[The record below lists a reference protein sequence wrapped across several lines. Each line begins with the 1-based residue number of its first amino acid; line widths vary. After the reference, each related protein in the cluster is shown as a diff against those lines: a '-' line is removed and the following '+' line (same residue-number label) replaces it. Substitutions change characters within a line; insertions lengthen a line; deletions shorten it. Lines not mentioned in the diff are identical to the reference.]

1 MKDREEIV
9 FKELKEMR
17 DFFEEQKREDIWVR
31 VRTEEINTIPLDDM
45 PLFVEQIMKD
55 NNVYGSADA
64 VSECM
69 NDLMLMVT
77 FPWDDVIRAVP
88 LRYTALKTL
97 CDRAGISGTSIMSYD
112 KRPYHTPISP
122 LERATVLSMFL
133 RHFTSKAF
141 ILVRENKVSAI
152 LSGDEK
158 DYTIMPVA
166 DLLQILLE
174 ELLVKYQKS
183 QFVEGIASH
192 EMAKAI
198 FRINDDEL
206 EDRIKDSLGATETT
220 IDVSGLTVRLELV
233 SSDIG
238 KYSATL
244 IPAIQMQ
251 SVTMRIGE
259 PLKLR
264 HKGSDVK
271 EFHKLCDKI
280 FSLFE
285 DGMKLMEEMG
295 KIKVSNPQKT
305 LENMAEK
312 ADLPLRSLKRAQ
324 ENMLQECGSTCT
336 GFEIYYFLYWIVEDH
351 IQYMKEKGKP
361 LSLQQKFDM
370 QEKAARQLRVFG
382 VEA

>member
-9 FKELKEMR
+9 FKELKKMR
-17 DFFEEQKREDIWVR
+17 DFFEEQKKADIWVR

-77 FPWDDVIRAVP
+77 FPWNDVIRAVP

-133 RHFTSKAF
+133 RHFTSKAL

-174 ELLVKYQKS
+174 ELPVKYQKS

-192 EMAKAI
+192 EMVKAI
-198 FRINDDEL
+198 FKINDDEL
-206 EDRIKDSLGATETT
+206 EDRIKDSLGATDTT

-244 IPAIQMQ
+244 IPALQMR

-271 EFHKLCDKI
+271 EFHKQCDKI

-324 ENMLQECGSTCT
+324 ESMLQECGNTCT

-370 QEKAARQLRVFG
+370 QEKAARQLRAFG